1 MHSRA
6 DVPFSLAFLGVE
18 PAFALALSAVLPQAG
33 PVTLLFYLTL
43 AADYASPSL
52 SDAGEHVDLAEAGL
66 SEGLVAE
73 IHRWNDDYQWVV
85 PLDRAERLR
94 RGREIADL
102 DDRGLALCERIANE
116 LGQGSEVPKVGY
128 FSEGQLRHLR
138 RA

>member
-1 MHSRA
+1 
-6 DVPFSLAFLGVE
+6 VTSLL
-18 PAFALALSAVLPQAG
+18 
-33 PVTLLFYLTL
+33 YLTL
-43 AADYASPSL
+43 AADYESPTL
-52 SDAGEHVDLAEAGL
+52 SDAGEPVDLAKAGL

-73 IHRWNDDYQWVV
+73 IHTWNDDYQWVV

-116 LGQGSEVPKVGY
+116 LGQGTEVPKVGY